1 MLLSRTSLLVPF
13 ILSPRSTLSI
23 GSSQGVHSASVPA
36 HHQKFRMSSSSS
48 DSTKQLAVGG
58 ETDHGIQLEGKKAQ
72 VVQDVLDLF
81 SAKFSKEIL
90 ERSWA
95 RTDAIFADPIAYA
108 EGYDQYSAQ
117 WAGMSIFESSETLA
131 WKVTKNEPP
140 ILEYE
145 LRQRY
150 VLPVT
155 GQEKIMTSLVH
166 IELDRNDKIVKLEDR
181 WDGKPLPQ
189 GRVAKA
195 MSDFSATY
203 IVPAL
208 VNVDKV
214 DKENKAKQ

>member
-1 MLLSRTSLLVPF
+1 MLLSRTNLLVPL
-13 ILSPRSTLSI
+13 ILSPRSILIIASTGL
-23 GSSQGVHSASVPA
+23 HAASVPA
-36 HHQKFRMSSSSS
+36 HHQHFRMSSSTSE
-48 DSTKQLAVGG
+48 QFAVGG
-58 ETDHGIQLEGKKAQ
+58 ETDHGIKLEGKKAQ

-95 RTDAIFADPIAYA
+95 KNAIFADPIAYA

-117 WAGMSIFESSETLA
+117 WAGMNIFKSSETLA

-140 ILEYE
+140 ILQYE
-145 LRQRY
+145 QRQRY

-155 GQEKIMTSLVH
+155 GQEKIINSLVD
-166 IELDRNDKIVKLEDR
+166 IELDRDDKIVKLEDR

-195 MSDFSATY
+195 LRDFSATY
-203 IVPAL
+203 IVPTM

-214 DKENKAKQ
+214 DKEKKAKQ